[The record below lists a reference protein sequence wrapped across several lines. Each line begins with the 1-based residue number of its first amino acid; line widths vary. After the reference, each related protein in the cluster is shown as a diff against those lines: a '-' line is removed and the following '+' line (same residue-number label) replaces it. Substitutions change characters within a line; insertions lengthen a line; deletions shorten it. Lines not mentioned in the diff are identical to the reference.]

1 LDRFPSPILKA
12 FVTGITGFSGGH
24 LAERLAAQGWSVAG
38 SSLHGTWPRDY
49 APDRPERFPLFR
61 WDVSEPAPS
70 DVRNALAVD
79 PPDVF
84 FHLAGI
90 STPSL
95 CGRYSPSPEAIAVN
109 AVGPIRAA
117 EIVLAAAPTA
127 RFVFV
132 SSCLVYGDSAAN
144 GRPVSERCPARPNT
158 AYGRTKLE
166 AEERLAELAST
177 SGLDLRI
184 ARSFQHAGP
193 RQKRPRIVPDW
204 AAQFATE
211 APVVE
216 VFSLDAELDL
226 SDIRDVVRAYEL
238 LATHDRPARIVNVAS
253 GRRTSG
259 RELLAAF
266 QRLAP
271 PPREI
276 RELRPGVSRQP
287 IGEVGLIAGELGW
300 SAATPLEMTLRDA
313 LAWERKRLLS

>member
-1 LDRFPSPILKA
+1 MKA

-24 LAERLAAQGWSVAG
+24 LAERLASQGWSVAG
-38 SSLHGTWPRDY
+38 SSLHGEWSRAY
-49 APDRPERFPLFR
+49 APANPERFPLFR
-61 WDVSEPAPS
+61 WDVSEAAPS
-70 DVRNALAVD
+70 DVRNALAID
-79 PPDVF
+79 PPDAF

-109 AVGPIRAA
+109 AVGPLRAA
-117 EIVLAAAPTA
+117 EAALAAAPTT

-132 SSCLVYGDSAAN
+132 SSCLVYGESAVD
-144 GRPVSERCPARPNT
+144 GRPVSEETAPRPNT

-166 AEERLAELAST
+166 AEKRLAELATS
-177 SGLDLRI
+177 SGLDLRV

-193 RQKRPRIVPDW
+193 RQKHPRIVPDW

-211 APVVE
+211 QPVVE

-238 LATHDRPARIVNVAS
+238 LATHDRPPRTVNVAS
-253 GRRTSG
+253 GRKTTG
-259 RELLAAF
+259 RELLEAF
-266 QRLAP
+266 LSLAP

-287 IGEVGLIAGELGW
+287 IGDVSLIARTLGW
-300 SAATPLEMTLRDA
+300 TAATPLETTLRDA
-313 LAWERKRLLS
+313 LDWERKRLLS

>member
-1 LDRFPSPILKA
+1 MKA

-24 LAERLAAQGWSVAG
+24 LAERLASQGWSVAG
-38 SSLHGTWPRDY
+38 SSLHGSWSRDY
-49 APDRPERFPLFR
+49 APERPERFPLFR
-61 WDVSEPAPS
+61 WDVSDPAPG
-70 DVRNALAVD
+70 DVRNALAVE
-79 PPDVF
+79 PPDAF

-95 CGRYSPSPEAIAVN
+95 CGRYSASPEAVAVN
-109 AVGPIRAA
+109 AAGPLRAA
-117 EIVLAAAPTA
+117 ETLLAAAPAA

-132 SSCLVYGDSAAN
+132 SSCLVYGDSALD
-144 GRPVSERCPARPNT
+144 GRPVAEECEARPST
-158 AYGRTKLE
+158 PYGQTKLE
-166 AEERLAELAST
+166 AERRLAEFAST

-204 AAQFATE
+204 AAQFATD

-226 SDIRDVVRAYEL
+226 SDIRDVARAYEL
-238 LATHDRPARIVNVAS
+238 LATHDRPPRILNVAS
-253 GRRTSG
+253 GRRTTG
-259 RELLAAF
+259 RELLAAM

-287 IGEVGLIAGELGW
+287 IGDVSLIARTLGW
-300 SAATPLEMTLRDA
+300 SADTPLETTLRDA
-313 LAWERKRLLS
+313 LVWERNRLLS

>member
-1 LDRFPSPILKA
+1 MKA

-24 LAERLAAQGWSVAG
+24 LAERLASQGWSVAG
-38 SSLHGTWPRDY
+38 SSLHGEWSKAY
-49 APDRPERFPLFR
+49 APERSGRFPLFR

-70 DVRNALAVD
+70 DVRNALAQE

-117 EIVLAAAPTA
+117 ETVLAAAPAA

-132 SSCLVYGDSAAN
+132 SSCLVYGDSAAD
-144 GRPVSERCPARPNT
+144 GRPVSEQAAPRPNT

-166 AEERLAELAST
+166 AEERLADLASS
-177 SGLDLRI
+177 SGLDLRV

-193 RQKRPRIVPDW
+193 RQKHPRIVPDW

-211 APVVE
+211 ASVVE

-226 SDIRDVVRAYEL
+226 SDIRDVARAYEL
-238 LATHDRPARIVNVAS
+238 LATHDRPPRIVNVAS
-253 GRRTSG
+253 GRRTTG
-259 RELLAAF
+259 RELLDAF
-266 QRLAP
+266 SNLAP

-287 IGEVGLIAGELGW
+287 IGDVSLIARTLGW
-300 SAATPLEMTLRDA
+300 AADIPLETTLRDA

>member
-1 LDRFPSPILKA
+1 LKA

-24 LAERLAAQGWSVAG
+24 LAEHLASQGWSVAG
-38 SSLHGTWPRDY
+38 SSLHGEWSRDC
-49 APDRPERFPLFR
+49 APERPERFPLFR

-70 DVRNALAVD
+70 DVRSALASD

-117 EIVLAAAPTA
+117 EAALAASPAA

-132 SSCLVYGDSAAN
+132 SSCLVYGDSAAD
-144 GRPVSERCPARPNT
+144 GRPVPEQATPRPDT
-158 AYGRTKLE
+158 AYGQTKLE
-166 AEERLAELAST
+166 AERRLAELAKS
-177 SGLDLRI
+177 SGLDVRV

-193 RQKRPRIVPDW
+193 RQKHPRIVPDW
-204 AAQFATE
+204 AAQFATD
-211 APVVE
+211 ASVVE

-226 SDIRDVVRAYEL
+226 SDIRDVARAYEL
-238 LATHDRPARIVNVAS
+238 LATHDRPPRTVNVAS
-253 GRRTSG
+253 GRKTTG

-266 QRLAP
+266 SSLAP

-287 IGEVGLIAGELGW
+287 IGDVSLIASALGW
-300 SAATPLEMTLRDA
+300 TASTPLETTLRDA

>member
-1 LDRFPSPILKA
+1 MKA

-24 LAERLAAQGWSVAG
+24 LAERLASQGWTVAG
-38 SSLHGTWPRDY
+38 SSLHGEWPGEY
-49 APDRPERFPLFR
+49 APERPDRFPLFR

-70 DVRNALAVD
+70 DVRTALAVD

-117 EIVLAAAPTA
+117 ETVLSAAPAA

-132 SSCLVYGDSAAN
+132 SSCLVYGDSAAG
-144 GRPVSERCPARPNT
+144 GRPVSESCEARPDT
-158 AYGRTKLE
+158 AYGQTKLE
-166 AEERLAELAST
+166 AERRLADLAET

-204 AAQFATE
+204 AAQFATD

-226 SDIRDVVRAYEL
+226 SDIRDVTRAYEL
-238 LATHDRPARIVNVAS
+238 LATHDRPPRTVNVAS
-253 GRRTSG
+253 GRKTTG
-259 RELLAAF
+259 RELLAAM
-266 QRLAP
+266 QNLAP

-287 IGEVGLIAGELGW
+287 IGDVSLIARTLGW
-300 SAATPLEMTLRDA
+300 TAATPLETTLHDA
-313 LAWERKRLLS
+313 LNWERERLLS